1 MFFSTKEFCNINR
14 PFWCLC
20 CLLHRRWCSCWR
32 ETPRRTWC
40 PCILWD
46 RAWSGP
52 ASIDLERGALRKA
65 GNLGLDCVSHL
76 ELQLAVL
83 LVKGEHAKVIVAGE
97 VRKPPG
103 RRFNGNYMCHQ
114 NPKSCL
120 PTFWSVWGHSCC
132 QGTEPPPKQSRCRN
146 QVDLKNKSK
155 TMCSD
160 QDWTYQKTFP
170 KVIVMTH
177 HSLSALPVYQSHL
190 LLLSSQSLPCW
201 SWTKTFSTSAM
212 MKVEVSGFKDVDDMT
227 TTLLWEARDVLAFQ
241 GRRRFGTGPPGCYW
255 TEACVEWGSQIMS
268 WWPVK

>member
-52 ASIDLERGALRKA
+52 ASIDLERGALRRA

-201 SWTKTFSTSAM
+201 SWTKTFIHQQWWRSRWVDSKMLMTWQQPHYGKPETFLFFRGDVVLELVLTDVIELKPVLSE
-212 MKVEVSGFKDVDDMT
+212 EVKLCLD
-227 TTLLWEARDVLAFQ
+227 
-241 GRRRFGTGPPGCYW
+241 
-255 TEACVEWGSQIMS
+255 
-268 WWPVK
+268 